1 MCTSNN
7 NNENLYPETFFS
19 VRCLITLV
27 GFTETLKNEEKKK
40 WKIILSLKK
49 KKKLFFWKDKQKTFL
64 MFIKSFN

>member
-27 GFTETLKNEEKKK
+27 GFTETLKNEGKKK
-40 WKIILSLKK
+40 VKNNLILKK
-49 KKKLFFWKDKQKTFL
+49 KKNLFLKR
-64 MFIKSFN
+64 

>member
-40 WKIILSLKK
+40 VKNNLILKK
-49 KKKLFFWKDKQKTFL
+49 KKILFLKR
-64 MFIKSFN
+64 

>member
-40 WKIILSLKK
+40 VKNNLIFKK
-49 KKKLFFWKDKQKTFL
+49 KKKILFLKR
-64 MFIKSFN
+64 

>member
-49 KKKLFFWKDKQKTFL
+49 KKKNSFFEKINKKHF
-64 MFIKSFN
+64 